1 MQLVCF
7 EKVSNLQRFVI
18 FQFQEAVQ
26 QDQQNQ
32 ANQVSI
38 DHGYLY
44 KLICYHLR
52 AFKRMASVILKNKIS
67 MH

>member
-32 ANQVSI
+32 AN
-38 DHGYLY
+38 
-44 KLICYHLR
+44 
-52 AFKRMASVILKNKIS
+52 
-67 MH
+67 